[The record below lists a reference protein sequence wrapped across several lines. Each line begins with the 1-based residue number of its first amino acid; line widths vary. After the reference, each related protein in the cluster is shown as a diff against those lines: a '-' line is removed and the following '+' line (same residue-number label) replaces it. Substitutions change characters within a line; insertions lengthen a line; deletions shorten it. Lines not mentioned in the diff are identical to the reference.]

1 MRTLEL
7 AMHKGSVAVIGMV
20 PVQWGKMLAGLPRA
34 PAFLEAFAP
43 RQQAAAHGTTGF
55 VSGLAHMAAGERAS
69 AIEAKVI
76 GIVKEHVGVEVRAGD
91 AFQAAGVDS
100 LAMVEVSNVLRRE
113 LGSAVKISNTTLL
126 DYPTASSLAEYAEA
140 CLFATED
147 PHASDAL
154 QLGGTYLNEGIAVV
168 GMSCYAPGG
177 CSTPGELWE
186 LLCSG
191 HDCLAKIPISRF
203 DVDALEGTV
212 QELYVKHGHFV
223 EGVERFDNEFFGI
236 GATEAS
242 RN

>member
-1 MRTLEL
+1 M
-7 AMHKGSVAVIGMV
+7 
-20 PVQWGKMLAGLPRA
+20 
-34 PAFLEAFAP
+34 
-43 RQQAAAHGTTGF
+43 
-55 VSGLAHMAAGERAS
+55 
-69 AIEAKVI
+69 IEAKVI
-76 GIVKEHVGVEVRAGD
+76 SIVKEHVGVEVRADD

-100 LAMVEVSNVLRRE
+100 LAMVEVTNVLRRE
-113 LGSAVKISNTTLL
+113 LGSAVKLSNTSLL
-126 DYPTASSLAEYAEA
+126 DYPTAGVLAQYVEA
-140 CLFATED
+140 CLFATEER
-147 PHASDAL
+147 HASDAVL
-154 QLGGTYLNEGIAVV
+154 LGGAYQSEGIAVV

-242 RN
+242 RVVSACCVGMWAE